1 MDLLYK
7 DEVFDIIGAAIEVH
21 KRLGHGFLEAVYQ
34 EAFEIELNKKAIIYE
49 KEKRLSI
56 MYRGNKL
63 NKYYIA
69 DFVCFNKIIV
79 ELKAINKLSND
90 NYAQVL
96 NYLKV
101 TGYKVGVLLNFG
113 SKSLEYK
120 RLIF

>member
-1 MDLLYK
+1 MTYNCNSY
-7 DEVFDIIGAAIEVH
+7 I
-21 KRLGHGFLEAVYQ
+21 
-34 EAFEIELNKKAIIYE
+34 IELNKKAIIYE

-56 MYRGNKL
+56 TYRGNKL

>member
-7 DEVFDIIGAAIEVH
+7 EEVFDIIGAAIEVH
-21 KRLGHGFLEAVYQ
+21 KGLGHGFLEAVYQ

-56 MYRGNKL
+56 TYRGNKL

-69 DFVCFNKIIV
+69 DFVCFDKIIV
-79 ELKAINKLSND
+79 EIKAINKLSND